1 MKGDNISFRYTL
13 KNVRIVLKYGGC
25 ALIILFLGIRPFIF
39 DQFIIPSISMY
50 PTLQPGD
57 YVLVNKMII
66 GPRLY
71 TKFDFTKPIA
81 HFNSVRLRGYRKIQP
96 NDILIFNM
104 PYDDDHNTG
113 INFLINRD
121 FCKRCLGTPGDNI
134 GCNKGI
140 YYNNSYN
147 GKSFGNLQ
155 NQRSLA
161 KKNIDNIPNYI
172 KKVFPKDTHFNWNIK
187 DFGPLYVPRKGDLIR
202 ISPYEAT
209 LYKHIIEWEQGKK
222 IKIDWKHNNVFI
234 EKYNLKKY
242 RFTHDYYFMVGDN
255 IENSIDSRYWGFVP
269 EEFIIGVVSR
279 ITYSKVPTTHGIK
292 WNRLW
297 KEI

>member
-1 MKGDNISFRYTL
+1 M
-13 KNVRIVLKYGGC
+13 
-25 ALIILFLGIRPFIF
+25 
-39 DQFIIPSISMY
+39 
-50 PTLQPGD
+50 
-57 YVLVNKMII
+57 
-66 GPRLY
+66 
-71 TKFDFTKPIA
+71 
-81 HFNSVRLRGYRKIQP
+81 
-96 NDILIFNM
+96 
-104 PYDDDHNTG
+104 
-113 INFLINRD
+113 
-121 FCKRCLGTPGDNI
+121 
-134 GCNKGI
+134 
-140 YYNNSYN
+140 
-147 GKSFGNLQ
+147 Q

-234 EKYNLKKY
+234 EKYNLKKN